1 MSIRVE
7 FPDELLVATR
17 EDPQAFAR
25 KVMIYTLG
33 HLYEQGKISSGVG
46 AQVLGWD
53 RLEFYRLLSEHGF
66 SVIHYTAEELEEE
79 VRTSRKIAARVQR
92 SWINDTDQPRPQFV
106 VCINN
111 AEYPASLELYKI
123 Y

>member
-17 EDPQAFAR
+17 EDPQAFTR

-33 HLYEQGKISSGVG
+33 HLYEQGKISSGIG
-46 AQVLGWD
+46 AQVLGCD

-66 SVIHYTAEELEEE
+66 SAIDYTAEELEEE
-79 VRTSRKIAARVQR
+79 ARSSREIAARVKR
-92 SWINDTDQPRPQFV
+92 
-106 VCINN
+106 
-111 AEYPASLELYKI
+111 A
-123 Y
+123 

>member
-7 FPDELLVATR
+7 FPEALLIATR
-17 EDPQAFAR
+17 EEPQVFTR

-33 HLYEQGKISSGVG
+33 HLYEQGKISSGIG
-46 AQVLGWD
+46 AQVLGCA

-79 VRTSRKIAARVQR
+79 ARTSREIAARIIRQ
-92 SWINDTDQPRPQFV
+92 S
-106 VCINN
+106 
-111 AEYPASLELYKI
+111 
-123 Y
+123 